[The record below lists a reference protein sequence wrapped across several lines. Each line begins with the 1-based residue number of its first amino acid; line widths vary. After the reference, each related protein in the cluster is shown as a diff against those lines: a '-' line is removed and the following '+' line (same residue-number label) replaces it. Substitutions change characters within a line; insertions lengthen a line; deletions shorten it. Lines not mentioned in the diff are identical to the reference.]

1 MSTLS
6 VNIIEPISGNNVTIS
21 GSLTLTPSQSISGDT
36 IVSNVLVFSPISTP
50 VTTEGKIFY
59 SSSGVFYFGNV

>member
-6 VNIIEPISGNNVTIS
+6 VNTLESISGNNITIS
-21 GSLTLTPSQSISGDT
+21 GSLTLTSPQSISGDVV
-36 IVSNVLVFSPISTP
+36 VSDVLVFSPISTP
-50 VTTEGKIFY
+50 TTTEGKIFY

>member
-6 VNIIEPISGNNVTIS
+6 VNTIEPISGNNVTIS
-21 GSLTLTPSQSISGDT
+21 GSLTLTSPQSISGDAV
-36 IVSNVLVFSPISTP
+36 VSDVLVFSPISTP
-50 VTTEGKIFY
+50 ITTEGKIFY